1 MNMSLLH
8 EEIHQQPDIIQ
19 TLLDQESARARAL
32 AAELRAKDPRYMVLA
47 ARGSSDNAARYGNYI
62 VGSFLRLPV
71 ALATPSLYTLYGR
84 PPRLRD
90 ALVIGI
96 SQSGQ
101 SEDIV
106 AVLAEA
112 RRQGAPTLAITN
124 SPSSPLATQ
133 ADFLLETHAGEE
145 RSVAATK
152 TYTSQLMALGLLV
165 AGWLDDSSLFA
176 DLAALPDA
184 MRQVLDLEASIVA
197 AAARYR
203 RAEHAIVLGRGY
215 NYATA
220 FEIALKLKETCYLA
234 AEPYSPAD
242 FLHGPVALVE
252 SGYPAIVI
260 APAGAVA
267 DDLTRFAADLRD
279 RGASLLMITD
289 QSDALRLA
297 DVPLQLPPTRSEW
310 TSPLL
315 TILPGQLL
323 ALHLAETRGID
334 PDRPR
339 GLHKVTVTR

>member
-1 MNMSLLH
+1 MTLLR
-8 EEIHQQPDIIQ
+8 EEIHQQPDVTQ
-19 TLLDQESARARAL
+19 ALLDQEGSRARKI
-32 AAELRAKDPRYMVLA
+32 AAELKAKEPRYVVLA
-47 ARGSSDNAARYGNYI
+47 ARGSSDNAARYGNY
-62 VGSFLRLPV
+62 VFGSLLRLPV
-71 ALATPSLYTLYGR
+71 ALATPSLYTLYAR

-90 ALVIGI
+90 ALVIGV

-106 AVLAEA
+106 AVLAEG
-112 RRQGAPTLAITN
+112 RRQGVPTLAITN
-124 SPSSPLATQ
+124 SPDSPLAAQ
-133 ADFLLETHAGEE
+133 ADYLLETHAGEE

-165 AGWLDDSSLFA
+165 AGWMDDPALFA
-176 DLAALPDA
+176 DLAAIPAA
-184 MRQVLDLEASIVA
+184 MRQTLELEDAIHA
-197 AAARYR
+197 AAARYQR
-203 RAEHAIVLGRGY
+203 SDHAVVLGRGY

-252 SGYPAIVI
+252 AGFPAIVV

-279 RGASLLMITD
+279 RGASLLMISD
-289 QSDALRLA
+289 QADALRLA
-297 DVPLQLPPTRSEW
+297 DVPLRLPPIGSEW

-315 TILPGQLL
+315 AILPGQLL
-323 ALHLAETRGID
+323 ALHLAQARGLD

-339 GLHKVTVTR
+339 GLRKVTVTR